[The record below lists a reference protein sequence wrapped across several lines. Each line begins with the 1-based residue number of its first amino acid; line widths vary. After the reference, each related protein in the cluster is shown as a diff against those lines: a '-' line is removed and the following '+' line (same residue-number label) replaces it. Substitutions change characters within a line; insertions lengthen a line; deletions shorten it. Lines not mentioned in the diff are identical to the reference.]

1 MNNMNFDENTMNKLK
16 DMMNKGEL
24 NDVISQIPPE
34 MIQNFSSMMSQNNSN
49 TSSNN
54 NSSNT
59 SNNNNFDFSQIDMNT
74 ILKMKSVMEKLNQ
87 SNDPRSNLLYSL
99 KPYLRE
105 EKKGKLDQ
113 YANLMNIAKIAD
125 IFKDN
130 NKESKSMLERM
141 KELIA
146 DQLSVNADIITE
158 ASSFKD
164 DLGADS
170 LDLFELVMALEDE
183 YSIEIPADD
192 LQKMATVGD
201 VIGYLKDKGVEE

>member
-49 TSSNN
+49 T
-54 NSSNT
+54 SSNT

-130 NKESKSMLERM
+130 NKESPH
-141 KELIA
+141 
-146 DQLSVNADIITE
+146 N
-158 ASSFKD
+158 
-164 DLGADS
+164 G
-170 LDLFELVMALEDE
+170 
-183 YSIEIPADD
+183 
-192 LQKMATVGD
+192 
-201 VIGYLKDKGVEE
+201 